1 MPKTNQLADKSTIL
15 LLLALPVSYFLL
27 FLLRPDGGIN
37 LDGIFYAR
45 MALQL
50 PAMENNLFPPGYPV
64 LLRLMHFFTQDYF
77 VAGKVLHFLCLTGI
91 LAFSY
96 RQKFYFRETILLL
109 CSRAGIGIWSFS
121 YSEIPFL
128 GCLYLQFFL
137 VEQYLNGKAG
147 RFWLPAM
154 ISLQL
159 SMLLLRY
166 SGVFMLAGPL
176 LFTLLIFLSGGSK
189 GKGQI
194 RKWLYYL
201 LGSFLLMAV
210 YLLWNKD
217 VFGSPFGEHLRGGP
231 DTTESGAFA
240 RHFWLN
246 LHGLLASGNP
256 FFSLVFENGET
267 GMLGMMV
274 WLVDVIFLIVTA
286 NIALRVWR
294 EGILF
299 HRYLLLSGIAY
310 CLLLFFSSFGAGLET
325 IGSRLLAPGLWC
337 IYLPVLFGMANV
349 LKGKKMLLLGGSL
362 LFFNLILLLKVPAW
376 YPEIRRQ
383 AKEILLKNSDL
394 RYFIIDHDSIPI
406 RRYQNPLTGNSI
418 EYRHPVLAKSYIN
431 FHALAILRPQIRQID
446 SSEAINLPKAQLIRN
461 SACRINPDFR

>member
-1 MPKTNQLADKSTIL
+1 MPKTNQQADKSTIL
-15 LLLALPVSYFLL
+15 LLLALPVFYFLFFL
-27 FLLRPDGGIN
+27 FRPDGGIN
-37 LDGIFYAR
+37 LDGIVYAR

-50 PAMENNLFPPGYPV
+50 PGLENNLFPPGYPV
-64 LLRLMHFFTQDYF
+64 LLRLMHFYTQDYF
-77 VAGKVLHFLCLTGI
+77 VAGKVLHFLCLIGI

-109 CSRAGIGIWSFS
+109 CCRAGIGIWSFS

-137 VEQYLNGKAG
+137 VEQYLSGRAG

-154 ISLQL
+154 ICLQL

-166 SGVFMLAGPL
+166 SGIFMLAGPL
-176 LFTLLIFLSGGSK
+176 LFTFLLFLSGGSN
-189 GKGQI
+189 GKVQF

-201 LGSFLLMAV
+201 LGASLLMAV
-210 YLLWNKD
+210 YLLWNKN
-217 VFGSPFGEHLRGGP
+217 VFGSLFGEHLRGGP
-231 DTTESGAFA
+231 GTTESAALA

-267 GMLGMMV
+267 GILGMLI
-274 WLVDVIFLIVTA
+274 WLVDLIFLIVTA
-286 NIALRVWR
+286 TIASRVWR
-294 EGILF
+294 DGILF
-299 HRYLLLSGIAY
+299 YRYLLLSGIAY

-337 IYLPVLFGMANV
+337 LYLPVLIGISNL
-349 LKGKKMLLLGGSL
+349 LKGKKMFLLGGSL
-362 LFFNLILLLKVPAW
+362 LLFNFLLLLKVPAW
-376 YPEIRRQ
+376 YPGIREQ
-383 AKEILLKNSDL
+383 AKTILMDNPEY
-394 RYFIIDHDSIPI
+394 RYFLTDRDSIPI
-406 RRYQNPLTGNSI
+406 RRYSIPLTGKAI
-418 EYRHPVLAKSYIN
+418 EYRHPVLARSYIN

-446 SSEAINLPKAQLIRN
+446 SSEAVNLPKAQLIRN